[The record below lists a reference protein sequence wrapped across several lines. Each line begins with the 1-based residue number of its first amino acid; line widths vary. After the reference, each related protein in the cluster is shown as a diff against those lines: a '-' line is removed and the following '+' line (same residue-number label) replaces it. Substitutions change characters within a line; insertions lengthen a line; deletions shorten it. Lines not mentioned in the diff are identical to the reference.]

1 MGSFP
6 ETFYDPIFFFAF
18 LKGWIANSVTK
29 PLLNQVGTWK
39 QNTMITAKKMVYSL

>member
-6 ETFYDPIFFFAF
+6 ETFYDPNFFAF

-29 PLLNQVGTWK
+29 PISNQVGTWK
-39 QNTMITAKKMVYSL
+39 QNTMITAKKFVYSL